1 MGDDADDGWRFGL
14 DDVGPDATE
23 ADGRDEDGNVLGSTD
38 DALDDPEP
46 GSPTVENTLFVVLG
60 VASMIGVIALLLI

>member
-23 ADGRDEDGNVLGSTD
+23 ADGRDEDAVLGSTD
-38 DALDDPEP
+38 DALGDPDP
-46 GSPTVENTLFVVLG
+46 GSPTVENAFFVVLG
-60 VASMIGVIALLLI
+60 VAAMIGVIALLLL